1 MGACTGSNPAD
12 WLQNRPWNWIFS
24 LGPSPHPLAFVSHL
38 LLPSK
43 RTLPFLSCVSP
54 DVNPERFLLLI
65 LVVNTCICCTCM
77 DIYSS
82 RFVYKIVP
90 IFYLVVNDDSLFLF
104 LWRCLA
110 GILVLLGGQIE
121 KEGRRERDVS
131 WCFVACFWRLWGL
144 LVDLNTGT
152 FWLFFLYFLL
162 KMLERDIFGFWIVRR

>member
-1 MGACTGSNPAD
+1 MHMLHVYEYMVYSN
-12 WLQNRPWNWIFS
+12 
-24 LGPSPHPLAFVSHL
+24 
-38 LLPSK
+38 
-43 RTLPFLSCVSP
+43 
-54 DVNPERFLLLI
+54 
-65 LVVNTCICCTCM
+65 
-77 DIYSS
+77 

-162 KMLERDIFGFWIVRR
+162 KMLERDIFGFWIVRRYFWKKIIIFRIKKRGNIFYLLSLSIKEG